1 MKLINTTLLFIGFI
15 TSYSQGMSSEDL
27 FKYALENS
35 PIIKNSNLD
44 LDLADQQIRQALTS
58 GYPKINGSLS
68 FQNFIDIPTTVV
80 PASAFNP
87 NASSDD
93 LLGLQ
98 FGTDINA
105 NYSLQLDQ
113 LIFSFSYIYGVQT
126 AKSYKQLTELVKLKS
141 YDDLLYEVKIAV
153 GNHVFITKNIAF
165 VKENLVEIESLI
177 NKTDKMITGGFLDKN
192 AINELE
198 FLKLEMQSLAN
209 DLDHKLNT
217 NTYSLK
223 NKIGYPIDSS
233 IDITNQF
240 PSGLSTFIDFK
251 LDEKSTREVQIVQQ
265 NLILDKM
272 QLKIT
277 KSEALPVISGFF
289 NHQQMAMRNEFNLFD
304 NQEEWYPSTLWGI
317 NINIPI
323 FNSGEGK
330 AKTTQKE
337 INILKTTNQLE
348 NVLREISTLLGLL
361 KNDYQTAIG
370 RYDICEKKQQV
381 ADEMYKDELRKYE
394 LGSSQLMSLSEKK
407 MLVIQAEQELLE
419 KELEIYTLK
428 SQLEKYTNPV
438 KND

>member
-1 MKLINTTLLFIGFI
+1 MKLISTALICIGFI
-15 TSYSQGMSSEDL
+15 ASYSQGMNSEDL

-35 PIIKNSNLD
+35 PTIKNSNLD
-44 LDLADQQIRQALTS
+44 VDMAEQQIKQALTS

-80 PASAFNP
+80 PAAAFNP
-87 NASSDD
+87 MAPADE

-98 FGTDINA
+98 FGTDYNA

-126 AKSYKQLTELVKLKS
+126 AKSYKRLTELIKLKS
-141 YDDLLYEVKIAV
+141 YDDLLYEVKMAV
-153 GNHVFITKNIAF
+153 GNHVFITKNKEL
-165 VKENLVEIESLI
+165 VKENLTEIESLI
-177 NKTDKMITGGFLDKN
+177 SKTKKLITGGYLENN

-217 NTYSLK
+217 NTYGLK
-223 NKIGYPIDSS
+223 SKIGYPVDSAIEIS
-233 IDITNQF
+233 NQF
-240 PSGLSTFIDFK
+240 PTGLSTFIDFK
-251 LDEKSTREVQIVQQ
+251 LDEKNTKEVQIVQQ
-265 NLILDKM
+265 NLILDEM

-277 KSEALPVISGFF
+277 KSEALPIIYGFF

-337 INILKTTNQLE
+337 INILKTSNQLE
-348 NVLREISTLLGLL
+348 KCDS
-361 KNDYQTAIG
+361 
-370 RYDICEKKQQV
+370 
-381 ADEMYKDELRKYE
+381 RK
-394 LGSSQLMSLSEKK
+394 
-407 MLVIQAEQELLE
+407 LVCYLH
-419 KELEIYTLK
+419 Y
-428 SQLEKYTNPV
+428 
-438 KND
+438 